1 MPKPVF
7 TPTLDFMATYD
18 RGMPTYDR
26 GVTSR
31 TVRLFDLSRATSCLS
46 GEGAAAG
53 RRKRPRQEG
62 SGWDSKDDE
71 LSVGA
76 FAANVTDENGCAA
89 DFECMALNSHGS
101 SFVAGTADGDLYVW
115 G

>member
-1 MPKPVF
+1 M
-7 TPTLDFMATYD
+7 
-18 RGMPTYDR
+18 
-26 GVTSR
+26 
-31 TVRLFDLSRATSCLS
+31 RLFDLSRATSCLS